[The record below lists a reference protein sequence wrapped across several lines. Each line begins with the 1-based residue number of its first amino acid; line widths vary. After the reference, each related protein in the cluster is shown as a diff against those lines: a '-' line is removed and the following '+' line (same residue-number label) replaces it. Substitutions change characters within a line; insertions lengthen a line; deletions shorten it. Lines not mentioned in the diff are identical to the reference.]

1 MNPGGLTHHHQPPV
15 RELAE
20 RWSHL
25 LTPAQWRWALGC
37 VTLFMLLFIDAMR
50 HPYAFFDVGLMH
62 AVQRFDPPH
71 LAQYTHRLDDLT
83 GSEGAIS
90 SWVIVL
96 VGFAMRRWWAAAVA
110 TALMPL
116 GGLINLIIGE
126 MLVARTRPHLDEL
139 KRGSMTW
146 EEPSFPSGHVMGA
159 LLLFGFLFVH
169 AHRID
174 SRAFRCLVMAVSLLI
189 IVTVGPARIWDGAHW
204 PTDVISAYAL
214 AGLLLIAL
222 LAFEAALRPRLDGL
236 APIAALRQALHLVSP
251 TRFVAGG

>member
-1 MNPGGLTHHHQPPV
+1 MNPGELTHHRHSA

-25 LTPAQWRWALGC
+25 LTPAQWRWALVC
-37 VTLFMLLFIDAMR
+37 LTVFTLLFIDAMR
-50 HPYAFFDVGLMH
+50 HAYASFDVPLMQ
-62 AVQRFDPPH
+62 AIQRVDPPH

-83 GSEGAIS
+83 GSEGATS
-90 SWVIVL
+90 SWAIVL
-96 VGFAMRRWWAAAVA
+96 VGLALRRWWAAAVA

-159 LLLFGFLFVH
+159 VLLFGFLYVV
-169 AHRID
+169 ARRID
-174 SRAFRCLVMAVSLLI
+174 TRSIRLTVRGTSLLV
-189 IVTVGPARIWDGAHW
+189 IVTVGPARVWDGAHW

-214 AGLLLIAL
+214 GGLLLIPL
-222 LAFEAALRPRLDGL
+222 LALEANLRPRLDGL
-236 APIAALRQALHLVSP
+236 APVAAGREALRLVVP
-251 TRFVAGG
+251 GHFAARG